1 LRTRSPS
8 YLTKNRLGIFIFQY
22 RFPKAVQKI
31 LIPPKI
37 LFRRTL
43 KTRDKRLAEQRARK
57 WWVILDELER
67 KYFDTPRMY
76 AKAIVLLSEYQA
88 VENLSWNEVEAY
100 LSELDSYE
108 SDLLKKG
115 IDHQNERRLIEEN
128 NRLKETLAILASRPI
143 STIAQTSSSDTAHS
157 KQNDPNNIL
166 LTEAIELFISY
177 KHGHVQ
183 SSTTKNLEGR
193 TRIFGKIL
201 LEHTKKDLRLTDIS
215 REHIKYY
222 RETVPQLPA
231 IRNGNLSNASIK
243 ALIKSPNTKLS
254 ALTVKLTFGVVGEFL
269 EWLEKEIYP
278 VEKGLRTLLSG
289 WKPPKGSKSKKRM
302 NFSDSQLKMMFESKE
317 YKQGPIKLPS
327 MFWAP
332 LISLYTG
339 ARAGEILQLEFSDIE
354 QVNDIWLFNIND
366 EDDKKVKTKAG
377 IRKVPIHS
385 KLIELGFLDYLKA
398 RNKTEMI
405 RVFPEEQRNKTGQF
419 DSFSKRFATF
429 KKNCGIQS
437 DDTKMYDFHSFR
449 HTIRTKLTE
458 SCIEESLI
466 DSMVGHENKSASIGR
481 TVYNHAELL
490 PQKKAAIE
498 TVSYNIDFDK
508 IKRWDTHAFLQLLRH
523 PELKRAKLR

>member
-1 LRTRSPS
+1 M
-8 YLTKNRLGIFIFQY
+8 
-22 RFPKAVQKI
+22 
-31 LIPPKI
+31 
-37 LFRRTL
+37 
-43 KTRDKRLAEQRARK
+43 
-57 WWVILDELER
+57 DELTR
-67 KYFDTPRMY
+67 KYFDTSKMY
-76 AKAIVLLSEYQA
+76 AKAIELLSEYQA

-289 WKPPKGSKSKKRM
+289 WKPPK
-302 NFSDSQLKMMFESKE
+302 
-317 YKQGPIKLPS
+317 
-327 MFWAP
+327 
-332 LISLYTG
+332 
-339 ARAGEILQLEFSDIE
+339 
-354 QVNDIWLFNIND
+354 
-366 EDDKKVKTKAG
+366 
-377 IRKVPIHS
+377 
-385 KLIELGFLDYLKA
+385 
-398 RNKTEMI
+398 
-405 RVFPEEQRNKTGQF
+405 
-419 DSFSKRFATF
+419 
-429 KKNCGIQS
+429 C
-437 DDTKMYDFHSFR
+437 
-449 HTIRTKLTE
+449 
-458 SCIEESLI
+458 
-466 DSMVGHENKSASIGR
+466 
-481 TVYNHAELL
+481 
-490 PQKKAAIE
+490 
-498 TVSYNIDFDK
+498 
-508 IKRWDTHAFLQLLRH
+508 
-523 PELKRAKLR
+523 